1 MANPENIE
9 ENNSKPPNKVLEES
23 TNQTAESKLKD
34 ALKEVFPAK
43 NPNPTK
49 TTTATTGGQPTEP
62 DVNVSDSMPGMSV
75 SGGLQEE
82 PIETDFRGSAD
93 QDKEDFSRLLA
104 DFRTEMRIVCQ
115 TLEEQNKKVIE
126 AFSVI
131 AEQNQ
136 KFVSLCGETLQKMDW
151 KSERRRSS
159 RVRKTGVRPK
169 IGKDSEFDSERSEPE
184 PEQEPYK
191 PNPIQSRPNH
201 TPPASMEPPSGHHY
215 SAPHLQ
221 RSTSHHKPLTESS
234 LPNIPQEVQRSVMPP
249 PANPPPQQ
257 QTTNQMQPS
266 HYPHSVVSDREAP
279 PTGSNQQMGVHVQSM
294 GNQQQIPYQAHYNYQ
309 HQNHYNR
316 IPTPLMNPMVCRLK
330 FYDSLLI
337 NYLATYP
344 KSPGEYYAKWIWS

>member
-9 ENNSKPPNKVLEES
+9 ENNSKPPNRVLEDT

-34 ALKEVFPAK
+34 ALKEVLCPPK
-43 NPNPTK
+43 TNPNPSKSST
-49 TTTATTGGQPTEP
+49 TTGGQQITES
-62 DVNVSDSMPGMSV
+62 DVNVSDSIPGMS
-75 SGGLQEE
+75 SGLQEE
-82 PIETDFRGSAD
+82 PIEADFRGSAD

-104 DFRTEMRIVCQ
+104 DFRTEMRLVCQ

-257 QTTNQMQPS
+257 QTTNPMQPS

-279 PTGSNQQMGVHVQSM
+279 PTGTNQPMGVHVQSM
-294 GNQQQIPYQAHYNYQ
+294 GNPQQIPYQAHYNYQ

-316 IPTPLMNPMVCRLK
+316 IPTPLMNPIVSRNNSNFLTH
-330 FYDSLLI
+330 
-337 NYLATYP
+337 YL
-344 KSPGEYYAKWIWS
+344 

>member
-1 MANPENIE
+1 M
-9 ENNSKPPNKVLEES
+9 EES

-43 NPNPTK
+43 NPNPSKSAT
-49 TTTATTGGQPTEP
+49 TTGGQTTET
-62 DVNVSDSMPGMSV
+62 DVNVSDSMPGMS
-75 SGGLQEE
+75 SGLQEE
-82 PIETDFRGSAD
+82 PIEADFRGSAD

-184 PEQEPYK
+184 PEPEPYK

-257 QTTNQMQPS
+257 QTNPMQPS

-279 PTGSNQQMGVHVQSM
+279 PTGTNPQMGMHVQSM
-294 GNQQQIPYQAHYNYQ
+294 ANQQQIPYQTHYNYQ

-316 IPTPLMNPMVCRLK
+316 IPTPLMNPMVRK
-330 FYDSLLI
+330 YIF
-337 NYLATYP
+337 NHYL
-344 KSPGEYYAKWIWS
+344 SNI

>member
-1 MANPENIE
+1 M
-9 ENNSKPPNKVLEES
+9 EES

-49 TTTATTGGQPTEP
+49 TTTATTGGLPPTEP

-337 NYLATYP
+337 NHLATYP